1 MEGGATVRSDT
12 AAIRCAKAA
21 LLVSSLRSSSCF
33 SSSIRVGAVTVKQES
48 SPTQEEKEIQDLK
61 MKLVRERLRSKRN
74 KLCGSIELA
83 IQVWMLLLSLATLII
98 LLGFVHL

>member
-61 MKLVRERLRSKRN
+61 MKLVRERLRSK
-74 KLCGSIELA
+74 LCGSIELA
-83 IQVWMLLLSLATLII
+83 IQVSMLLLSLATLII